1 MKWLKTVKW
10 FAKKNIVFFGGQ
22 FTKLAFLYYIIQA
35 QVFIITKKCITQE
48 ENLTLAPSVSEY
60 LDADQAR
67 ERLCDSATVAFL
79 LLISF

>member
-1 MKWLKTVKW
+1 MVKNSEVVC
-10 FAKKNIVFFGGQ
+10 KKNIVFFGGQ

-48 ENLTLAPSVSEY
+48 ENLTLAPWVVSTSVSEY

-67 ERLCDSATVAFL
+67 
-79 LLISF
+79 

>member
-48 ENLTLAPSVSEY
+48 ENLTLAP
-60 LDADQAR
+60 
-67 ERLCDSATVAFL
+67 
-79 LLISF
+79 

>member
-1 MKWLKTVKW
+1 MVKNSEVVC
-10 FAKKNIVFFGGQ
+10 KKNIVFFGGQ

-35 QVFIITKKCITQE
+35 QVFIIIKKCITQE

-60 LDADQAR
+60 MDADQAR
-67 ERLCDSATVAFL
+67 ERFCDSATVAFL